1 MIKAIITVL
10 SIDLFHLAYRNWVKL
25 AMVLGAAAW
34 LAVLSFPDNKV
45 KIVYCNAGQGDETL
59 IQRGF
64 TQILIDGSRPG
75 RALDCLLK
83 HIPFFDRQIE
93 MMIVSHPQLD
103 HFGGLTDVVKRYKVM
118 SFVYNGLR
126 GDSREWEEFSKA
138 VLAEKAK
145 IEVVAAGDEIRV
157 GGMKLRVLWPEKSR
171 LSVLG
176 RQLSDTGSSVNQ
188 FSDSQTD
195 KPTTGKP
202 ETENRKLKTD
212 NRVLG
217 VSSPDELNSGAV
229 VMDFSYGEFDAL
241 FTGDIGE
248 EQEREIVKRLTGQQV
263 EKAENLSNLFNL
275 SSVDILKVAHHGS
288 KYSSSLDFLK
298 AVRPALAVIEV
309 GKNSYGHPTA
319 ETLARL
325 KEIGAKVMRTDQDG
339 EVVVITNGK
348 EWKVKTNKLTN
359 PPAGGQTN
367 K

>member
-1 MIKAIITVL
+1 MMIPPL
-10 SIDLFHLAYRNWVKL
+10 IDLFHWADRNWAKL
-25 AMVLGAAAW
+25 VIVLGLASW

-59 IQRGF
+59 IQSGF
-64 TQILIDGSRPG
+64 IQILIDGSRPG
-75 RALDCLLK
+75 RALSCLQK
-83 HIPFFDRQIE
+83 HVPFFDRQIE
-93 MMIVSHPQLD
+93 LMVVSHPQTD
-103 HFGGLTDVVKRYKVM
+103 HFGGLSDVIKKYRVM
-118 SFVYNGLR
+118 SFVYNGIK
-126 GDSREWEEFSKA
+126 GDSREWEEFSKL
-138 VLAEKAK
+138 VLAEGAE
-145 IEVVAAGDEIRV
+145 IEAVAAGDEVRV

-217 VSSPDELNSGAV
+217 VSSPDDLNSGAV
-229 VMDFSYGEFDAL
+229 VMDFNYGEFDAL

-248 EQEREIVKRLTGQQV
+248 EEEQEMLKGLASKGLTFLTQGETLGSIDV
-263 EKAENLSNLFNL
+263 
-275 SSVDILKVAHHGS
+275 LKVAHHGS

-325 KEIGAKVMRTDQDG
+325 KEAGARILRTDQDG
-339 EVVVITNGK
+339 EVVVTTNGK
-348 EWKVKTNKLTN
+348 SFNVSSSRNRN
-359 PPAGGQTN
+359 
-367 K
+367 

>member
-83 HIPFFDRQIE
+83 HISFFDRQIE

-157 GGMKLRVLWPEKSR
+157 GEMKLKVLWPMSSWGPVASLRPARRLPSQAQSR
-171 LSVLG
+171 RSAGTPFAPPLDDDQSAV
-176 RQLSDTGSSVNQ
+176 SDN
-188 FSDSQTD
+188 
-195 KPTTGKP
+195 
-202 ETENRKLKTD
+202 
-212 NRVLG
+212 VLG